1 MPCIFHT
8 RPSRQTSIQFGL
20 AHRLNRQRPAMMSTR
35 WHSVASTLQN
45 NLGHLHLWLLEQ
57 LDGTYE
63 TYARAPLASPVAWV
77 VSLGPVGQA
86 RLQLKSCTRNSIFL
100 DPKLFQTY
108 QYKKGGWLIAEVV
121 IVFSWRFVRK

>member
-1 MPCIFHT
+1 M
-8 RPSRQTSIQFGL
+8 
-20 AHRLNRQRPAMMSTR
+20 
-35 WHSVASTLQN
+35 ASTLQN

-63 TYARAPLASPVAWV
+63 TYVRAPLASPVAWV

-121 IVFSWRFVRK
+121 IVFSSKIELTLANERCVVSEDLHSTKT